1 MVSRRR
7 KLEKT
12 CCYRSTAKKSYFFI
26 FSYQAIVGRGD
37 SGNILLP
44 GVTTLSSFPILEQ
57 TNIVLVTLLSFE
69 RDLMKNTILC
79 PLSETDRY
87 GKILSQNRKLKK
99 EIMQVLFIM
108 RLSTNGFW
116 TVLRRKFVPLRYWGQ
131 NVSAINLLFNILKL
145 IFVSFKYST
154 STDIYM
160 LYPSKWKRVG

>member
-1 MVSRRR
+1 MISRRR

-12 CCYRSTAKKSYFFI
+12 CRYRSTARRSYFFFI

-44 GVTTLSSFPILEQ
+44 GVTTLSSFPILPILEQ
-57 TNIVLVTLLSFE
+57 TIIVLVTLLSFE
-69 RDLMKNTILC
+69 RDLKKNTILC

-116 TVLRRKFVPLRYWGQ
+116 TVLRGKICP
-131 NVSAINLLFNILKL
+131 SA
-145 IFVSFKYST
+145 
-154 STDIYM
+154 
-160 LYPSKWKRVG
+160 